1 MTKPIAVPTISLD
14 RDPAVVGRDIDQTL
28 RTVGFF
34 QVVDHGVDAVVADVA
49 WQAAH
54 DFFDLP
60 LADKLAVTRP
70 EGGLYGY
77 FPMLSESLSASLGG
91 RFAGD
96 IKESFNM
103 GPGIQPHYTPV
114 DDTEAAIFTANLW
127 PAALGELRG
136 AWEAQYAQMEAL
148 AGRLMNIFA
157 LGLDLP
163 ADFFESHI
171 NRAPSALRAIN
182 YPEQT
187 ETPEAGQLR
196 AGAHTDYGTLTI
208 LRQEAGRAGLE
219 VHDDITQV
227 WVPIPP
233 VEGAL
238 VINIGDLMARWTN
251 DRWTSTLHRVVNPDA
266 AQGSTASVTPGSPAA
281 STRPGS
287 QRRQS
292 MPFFHN
298 ANYSTIVECLP
309 SCLSAGEAP
318 RYAPVMAG
326 KHLAGKTTKS
336 VAR

>member
-1 MTKPIAVPTISLD
+1 MTPSIAVPTISLD
-14 RDPAVVGRDIDQTL
+14 RDPAAVGREFDETL

-34 QVVDHGVDAVVADVA
+34 QIIDHGVDAAIADAA
-49 WQAAH
+49 WNAAR

-60 LADKLAVTRP
+60 LSDKLAVERAP
-70 EGGLYGY
+70 GGLYGY
-77 FPMLSESLSASLGG
+77 FPMRSESLAAS
-91 RFAGD
+91 RGD
-96 IKESFNM
+96 VTPGDLKESYNM
-103 GPGIQPHYTPV
+103 GPGIRESHAPV
-114 DDTEAAIFTANLW
+114 DETEAALFTANVW
-127 PAALGELRG
+127 PAALPELHQTWQ
-136 AWEAQYAQMEAL
+136 AYYAEM
-148 AGRLMNIFA
+148 GRLADRLMRMFA

-163 ADFFESHI
+163 VDFFAAHI
-171 NRAPSALRAIN
+171 DASPSALRAIN

-187 ETPEAGQLR
+187 QAPEPGQLR

-219 VHDDITQV
+219 VHDGATDS

-233 VEGAL
+233 AEGAL

-266 AQGSTASVTPGSPAA
+266 AAGAPATA
-281 STRPGS
+281 S

-309 SCLSAGEAP
+309 SCLADGEAP
-318 RYAPVMAG
+318 RYEPVMAG
-326 KHLAGKTTKS
+326 PHLAGKTTKS
-336 VAR
+336 VSPAPAP